1 MIYITILIFKKLKK
15 LIIFKNMGNNHL
27 QWFDESHRKVLI
39 LAFEEDYLK
48 QIAKSLSKIDI
59 QINDAI
65 GFKNDDIIYHKLSLK
80 LWYLTVNNRHLWKH
94 HFIGTQGVILNFS
107 FKEKVKD
114 ERIIYEVMNVLN
126 DQNIV
131 GLPVLLLLD
140 LNNKDQGVVE
150 SLRKEMNNQMNEDKL
165 SMVKI
170 HCVDFEND
178 INQIKIGLDW
188 LCENMKPL
196 K

>member
-1 MIYITILIFKKLKK
+1 
-15 LIIFKNMGNNHL
+15 MGNNHL
-27 QWFDESHRKVLI
+27 HWFDESKRKVLI
-39 LAFEEDYLK
+39 LSFEEEYLK
-48 QIAKSLSKIDI
+48 KIAKTLSKIDI
-59 QINDAI
+59 EINDAI
-65 GFKNDDIIYHKLSLK
+65 GFKNDDIIYNKLSLK

-94 HFIGTQGVILNFS
+94 HFIGTQGVILDFS
-107 FKEKVKD
+107 FKERVKD

-131 GLPVLLLLD
+131 GIPVLLVID

-150 SLRKEMNNQMNEDKL
+150 SLKKEMNNQMTEDKL
-165 SMVKI
+165 KMVKF
-170 HCVDFEND
+170 HYVDYEND
-178 INQIKIGLDW
+178 IDQLKKGFDW

>member
-1 MIYITILIFKKLKK
+1 
-15 LIIFKNMGNNHL
+15 MGNNHL
-27 QWFDESHRKVLI
+27 QWFDESKRKVLI
-39 LAFEEDYLK
+39 LSFEEEYLK
-48 QIAKSLSKIDI
+48 KIAKTLSKIDI
-59 QINDAI
+59 EINDEI
-65 GFKNDDIIYHKLSLK
+65 GFKNDDIIYNKLSLK

-126 DQNIV
+126 DQNIAGV
-131 GLPVLLLLD
+131 PVLLVLD

-150 SLRKEMNNQMNEDKL
+150 SLRKEMNNQMNDDKL
-165 SMVKI
+165 KMVKFHYI
-170 HCVDFEND
+170 DFEND
-178 INQIKIGLDW
+178 INQIKIGFDW

>member
-1 MIYITILIFKKLKK
+1 
-15 LIIFKNMGNNHL
+15 MGNNHL
-27 QWFDESHRKVLI
+27 QWFDESKRKVLI
-39 LAFEEDYLK
+39 LSFEEEYLK
-48 QIAKSLSKIDI
+48 KIAKTLSKIDI
-59 QINDAI
+59 EINDAI
-65 GFKNDDIIYHKLSLK
+65 GFKNDDIIYNKLSLK

-94 HFIGTQGVILNFS
+94 HFIGTQGVILDFS
-107 FKEKVKD
+107 FKERVKD

-131 GLPVLLLLD
+131 GIPVLLVID

-150 SLRKEMNNQMNEDKL
+150 SLKKEMNNQMTEDKL
-165 SMVKI
+165 KMVKF
-170 HCVDFEND
+170 HYVDYEND
-178 INQIKIGLDW
+178 IDQLKKGFDW

>member
-1 MIYITILIFKKLKK
+1 
-15 LIIFKNMGNNHL
+15 MGNNHL
-27 QWFDESHRKVLI
+27 HWFDESKRKVLI
-39 LAFEEDYLK
+39 LSFEEHYLK
-48 QIAKSLSKIDI
+48 QIAKALSNIDI
-59 QINDAI
+59 EINDSI
-65 GFKNDDIIYHKLSLK
+65 GFKNNDINYNKLSLK

-94 HFIGTQGVILNFS
+94 HFIGTQGVILDFS
-107 FKEKVKD
+107 FKERVKD

-131 GLPVLLLLD
+131 GIPVLLVID

-150 SLRKEMNNQMNEDKL
+150 SLKKEMNNQMTEDKL
-165 SMVKI
+165 KMVKF
-170 HCVDFEND
+170 HYVDFEND
-178 INQIKIGLDW
+178 IDQLKKGFDW

>member
-1 MIYITILIFKKLKK
+1 
-15 LIIFKNMGNNHL
+15 MGNNHL
-27 QWFDESHRKVLI
+27 QWFDESKRKVLI
-39 LAFEEDYLK
+39 LSFEEEYLK
-48 QIAKSLSKIDI
+48 KIAKTLSKIDI
-59 QINDAI
+59 EINDAI
-65 GFKNDDIIYHKLSLK
+65 GFKNDDIIYNKLSLK

-126 DQNIV
+126 DQNIAGV
-131 GLPVLLLLD
+131 PVLLVLD

-150 SLRKEMNNQMNEDKL
+150 SLRKEMNNQMNDDKL
-165 SMVKI
+165 KMVKF
-170 HCVDFEND
+170 HYVDYEND
-178 INQIKIGLDW
+178 IDQLKKGFDW

>member
-1 MIYITILIFKKLKK
+1 
-15 LIIFKNMGNNHL
+15 MGNNHL
-27 QWFDESHRKVLI
+27 QWFDESKRKVLI
-39 LAFEEDYLK
+39 LSFEEHYLK
-48 QIAKSLSKIDI
+48 QIAKALSKIDI

-65 GFKNDDIIYHKLSLK
+65 GFKNDDIIYNKLSLK

-94 HFIGTQGVILNFS
+94 HFIGSQGLILNFS

-131 GLPVLLLLD
+131 GLPVLLVID
-140 LNNKDQGVVE
+140 INNKDRGVVE
-150 SLRKEMNNQMNEDKL
+150 NLRKEMNNQMSEDKL
-165 SMVKI
+165 KMVKFDY
-170 HCVDFEND
+170 VDFDND
-178 INQIKIGLDW
+178 INQIKLGFDW

>member
-1 MIYITILIFKKLKK
+1 
-15 LIIFKNMGNNHL
+15 MGNNHS
-27 QWFDESHRKVLI
+27 QWFDSSKRKVLI
-39 LAFEEDYLK
+39 LSFEESYLK
-48 QIAKSLSKIDI
+48 KIARTLSKIDI
-59 QINDAI
+59 EINDAI
-65 GFKNDDIIYHKLSLK
+65 GFKNDDIIYKKLSLK

-94 HFIGTQGVILNFS
+94 HFIGTQGLILNFS
-107 FKEKVKD
+107 FTERVKD

-140 LNNKDQGVVE
+140 INNKDQGVVE
-150 SLRKEMNNQMNEDKL
+150 SLRKEMNNQMTEDKL
-165 SMVKI
+165 KMVKY
-170 HCVDFEND
+170 HYVDFDND
-178 INQIKIGLDW
+178 INQIKIGFDW

>member
-1 MIYITILIFKKLKK
+1 
-15 LIIFKNMGNNHL
+15 MGNNHL

-65 GFKNDDIIYHKLSLK
+65 GFKNDDIEYHKLSLK

-94 HFIGTQGVILNFS
+94 HFIGTQGVILNFA

-126 DQNIV
+126 DQNII
-131 GLPVLLLLD
+131 GIPVLLLLD

-150 SLRKEMNNQMNEDKL
+150 NLRKEMNNQMTEDKL
-165 SMVKI
+165 KMVKI
-170 HCVDFEND
+170 HYIDFEKD
-178 INQIKIGLDW
+178 INQIKMGFDW

>member
-1 MIYITILIFKKLKK
+1 
-15 LIIFKNMGNNHL
+15 MGNNHL
-27 QWFDESHRKVLI
+27 QWFDESKRKVLI
-39 LAFEEDYLK
+39 LSFEEEYLK
-48 QIAKSLSKIDI
+48 KIAKTLSKIDI
-59 QINDAI
+59 EINDAI
-65 GFKNDDIIYHKLSLK
+65 GFKNDDIIYNKLSLK

-131 GLPVLLLLD
+131 GIPVLIVVD
-140 LNNKDQGVVE
+140 INNQDQGVIE
-150 SLRKEMNNQMNEDKL
+150 NLRKEMNNQMSEEKL
-165 SMVKI
+165 NKVKF
-170 HCVDFEND
+170 HYVDFDND
-178 INQIKIGLDW
+178 INQIKVGFDW
-188 LCENMKPL
+188 LCETMQPL

>member
-1 MIYITILIFKKLKK
+1 
-15 LIIFKNMGNNHL
+15 MGNNHL
-27 QWFDESHRKVLI
+27 QWFDESKRKVLI
-39 LAFEEDYLK
+39 LSFEEEYLK
-48 QIAKSLSKIDI
+48 KIAKTLSKIDI
-59 QINDAI
+59 EINDAI
-65 GFKNDDIIYHKLSLK
+65 GFKNDDIIYNKLSLK

-126 DQNIV
+126 DQNIAGV
-131 GLPVLLLLD
+131 PVVLVLD

-150 SLRKEMNNQMNEDKL
+150 SLRKEMNNQMNDDKL
-165 SMVKI
+165 KMVKFHYI
-170 HCVDFEND
+170 DFEND
-178 INQIKIGLDW
+178 INQIKIGFDW